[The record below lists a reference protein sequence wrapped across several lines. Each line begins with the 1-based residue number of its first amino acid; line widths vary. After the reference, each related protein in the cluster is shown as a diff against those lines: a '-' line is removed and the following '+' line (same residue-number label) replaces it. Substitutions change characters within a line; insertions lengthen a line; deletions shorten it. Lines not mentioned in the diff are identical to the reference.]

1 MNAGSKASDRRAVV
15 DRVLQERGRTMSKA
29 SRPEPV
35 CLVGNTQKFWV
46 AEQNHGR
53 ELGWEMTLKIKE
65 ELKEWQRAYTLFLEE
80 NEL

>member
-35 CLVGNTQKFWV
+35 CLVGNTQQFWV